1 MVEQFK
7 FNISETEYLVD
18 VTYNEADNRL
28 SIQKNGVTVV
38 EKDVVFKVGGCFA
51 AVVFD
56 ENNVAFICVER
67 KYKSLKDKLLR
78 RNAEYSIDAF
88 IDGYSVKDGSAM
100 TRLKDGSVSTLE
112 AGFGKYVMKKIK
124 WTLPPSLI
132 VVAVGQILLIST
144 NNFQYKYGIVDA
156 LLNIAEVLVI
166 VIFLTCLGWYKHA
179 DTVEKWDQ
187 LFE

>member
-1 MVEQFK
+1 
-7 FNISETEYLVD
+7 
-18 VTYNEADNRL
+18 
-28 SIQKNGVTVV
+28 
-38 EKDVVFKVGGCFA
+38 
-51 AVVFD
+51 
-56 ENNVAFICVER
+56 
-67 KYKSLKDKLLR
+67 
-78 RNAEYSIDAF
+78 
-88 IDGYSVKDGSAM
+88 M

-112 AGFGKYVMKKIK
+112 AGFGKYVMKNIK

-144 NNFQYKYGIVDA
+144 NNVQYKYGIVDA